1 MRIRYLIRQSV
12 RGLSQRL
19 GFSFLLLVCLAS
31 SFLVVSTFLLI
42 TRNLRNAAEKLGG
55 QVQIA
60 IFLSDDITPEQTSSL
75 FRDLRNLPEVEAV
88 NYRSKE
94 DALSR
99 LRNYLGRDCL
109 EELESN
115 PLPTSFELGL
125 KKEFRGFET
134 IARMASKIR
143 KKEGVEEV
151 EFGAEWLKRLDQ
163 AVQRFSVVDS
173 VFGIFLILA
182 VGLIVSS
189 FMRVTV
195 SSQLRSVQ
203 VLKLLGASRRD
214 IVLPFF
220 MHGSFLG
227 LGGALL
233 GVLLSWAGCLTFS
246 MTVTPVV
253 FLPFPVILGLI
264 VGGVILGGGG
274 SFIAAIRCL
283 QPAR

>member
-1 MRIRYLIRQSV
+1 MRIRYLIRQSL

-42 TRNLRNAAEKLGG
+42 TRNLRNAGEKLGG

-60 IFLSDDITPEQTSSL
+60 IFLNDDITPEQTSSL

-115 PLPTSFELGL
+115 PLPASLELGL

-134 IARMASKIR
+134 IARVASKIR

-151 EFGAEWLKRLDQ
+151 EFGGEWLKRLDQ

-173 VFGIFLILA
+173 VFGIFLMLA
-182 VGLIVSS
+182 VGLIVST

-195 SSQLRSVQ
+195 SSQLGSVQ

-214 IVLPFF
+214 IVLPFL

-233 GVLLSWAGCLTFS
+233 GVLLSWAGCLMFS
-246 MTVTPVV
+246 ITVTPVV
-253 FLPFPVILGLI
+253 FLPFPIVLGLI